1 MVRKIMLLSSNA
13 IGYCNNIWIVPG
25 YLFELKRV
33 ILLPLYLAKSYLIL
47 ITNEMIMPYTNIVQ
61 CLFGRRKCCI
71 DFKCWVP
78 TLHYIVFHNGLYN
91 IITFAYNAVIHN
103 LQSFW
108 AVLMNYHVKLNL
120 KCDSNN
126 ISEQQRKLYQERNC
140 CLLQVITC
148 NAEYVFLKIFD
159 SHK

>member
-1 MVRKIMLLSSNA
+1 MKWLCLIQTLSNVCLEEES
-13 IGYCNNIWIVPG
+13 V
-25 YLFELKRV
+25 V
-33 ILLPLYLAKSYLIL
+33 LIS
-47 ITNEMIMPYTNIVQ
+47 
-61 CLFGRRKCCI
+61 
-71 DFKCWVP
+71 KCWVP

-91 IITFAYNAVIHN
+91 IITFEYNAVIHN

-148 NAEYVFLKIFD
+148 NAENVFLKMFD